1 MLLGRRIIWTTE
13 EDDSGP
19 SEPVETQIHTSKY
32 EREDV
37 QKKTF
42 AKWIN
47 SQLAKKKCSPI
58 SDLVVDLQD
67 GTNLL
72 TLLEILTGNEFK
84 RERGQMRVHHLN
96 NVNRALQILVKN
108 NVKLVNI
115 SSNDIVDGNTKLIL
129 GLVWSIIMHWQ
140 VHWTIKEHM
149 SDLEQTNLEKTLLNW
164 CKQNTMKY
172 GVTVNNFTTSWSDG
186 CAFNALIHNYRPELF
201 DYPSIMR
208 KLPNARLEHAFS
220 IAQEHLNIERLL
232 DVEDVNTAVPDKKS
246 VMMYVMC
253 LFQSLPQSSLQ
264 RNNMSELSQTE
275 CESSSSGRPLS
286 VATNVSVELGGY
298 QVALEE
304 VLTWLLEAEDK
315 LLVEQPLANNLEQI
329 KVQFSNHEAFISE
342 LYKHRD
348 GVSAVLK
355 EGVRMLGEGG
365 LTREEEEEVR
375 VQMRL
380 LNSRWETLRLNAIQ
394 KQSRIYEAVM
404 TLQDMEI
411 ESLKQWMTQ
420 IEDRIS
426 KMAEVNTDLSSSL
439 KQQLHSHNQLLK
451 DIEEKQAVVD
461 TLSQFVIIIDDN
473 TAETQSQI
481 EDQLSALAERWSHIL
496 QWAQERGSK
505 LQTFID
511 KVSEIEQ
518 SLTTLENAISE
529 HERRLKIMEVQPTS
543 RMGETLERIKE
554 LQQVQHCLDNYHIT
568 TNQIENELQE
578 ISKEFGEQSINE
590 YLSRCETITDRCE
603 AVQLMMD
610 IQANRINNVGF
621 ELRPVISD
629 KPSTISTTRAW
640 QIPNEMIPELQEH
653 WSHIGSVEQYVSDL
667 CSNKIES
674 LQSGKE
680 MLNLLRSKEQEMI
693 KLNELISEISS
704 KMPCEETNSLKEK
717 CYKLAS
723 TISEIVT
730 RVETEEKY
738 LSAGNDNNHMDL
750 ETSLMRE
757 TVDESVEDAVERTLS
772 KEEEDQISKVL
783 SQIKE
788 VKEWLIDVNLKCHHG
803 QLEVKDSSEL
813 FKLKEK
819 YQHLKDDIDKRSH
832 EFRHLYNNG
841 TELVN
846 ELVNHSK
853 AHPLYEELETLSQL
867 WMSITTVVV
876 QHHNLLQDASYKYG
890 EFRALVAKETV
901 YLDKLEKR
909 LRKSPTSAADA
920 EEISQDLDDLENYIN
935 NHSEG
940 RIIQLE
946 EFGKHLVDVHVMKDN
961 INEEMNA
968 VAARWH
974 QLCQEAKDRA
984 HILEISVEEA
994 KQSETN
1000 IVQFQE
1006 WLDHVTAQINSRID
1020 NDLTSDD
1027 LPDDVQRMLDE
1038 FEKQANTLKEME
1050 EEVKRYKSEGK
1061 VEAALRLHE
1070 QMVLLKAHFMKV
1082 MDRFED
1088 WRSANNVE
1096 PRLCR
1101 ALRELRGV
1109 EDACCLL
1116 DLASDEPEAIQGQLN
1131 HCMRFYQM
1139 LSDLKAEVENIIKSG
1154 RKMVEDNVIVDAE
1167 QYTIRLDTLKQL
1179 YNKLGEEITSSKA
1192 MLENALEVSQNLQS
1206 NLTNLNSWSQA
1217 INNDLEQIEATPS
1230 NDRDISAEITFV
1242 KETLDEWK
1250 KQQITKDKINDGYKK
1265 FLTLCDVTYLETL
1278 KDRVSECVNKFEN
1291 VSKRLEL
1298 MLGQLEGIEKS
1309 KVAKI
1314 EEKRSTES
1322 DMKEIPTIS
1331 VTEVEQNEVHENKNS
1346 GLSKHEKE
1354 KVSKA
1359 PKSTANRGSVY
1370 ENVDYIETIPEEMET
1385 ETFNLA
1391 KESTLFSQVSD
1402 NTLNESNV
1410 SSEKILDSE
1419 NKSCQMVEVKEMEI
1433 KKSILTSIEPMEHSI
1448 GGPESVEI
1456 VEIFDS
1462 GAEDSDVDQKDER
1475 SPRTV
1480 RRVVS
1485 SKNKQFLPSEEVL
1498 SKRQKVETDNSKDTQ
1513 EKLPESPA
1521 PKQDMEI
1528 PPVCLKISDR
1538 MAHMQW
1544 TTVSTIADQRKDENL
1559 PEVTL
1564 SKEVQVSKTYEIIGN
1579 FSKNDAPSS
1588 PIEDNDSFYG
1598 SDKETD
1604 DVVVFSEDETRN
1616 EDTSSDTNED
1626 DMSNDSPKGKTS
1638 VMYDNGFDPMSA
1650 TRTVDNFADSP
1661 SLPLDQEVAEYEEAA
1676 SEMLERM
1683 EGTLGVVKL
1692 VTNEKD
1698 PGRRLEVLEREISQ
1712 IAPDAAT
1719 LISRG
1724 DGLILRVHCSCPEK
1738 AMLLTSSCQN
1748 KLRAKWAQVM
1758 QQTEAH
1764 KVDAQRAEYLLTE
1777 YHNLICKINTKITN
1791 INSKLEQANTDEAK
1805 LQSVMSEYG
1814 ACEESVSRLFDITGE
1829 LANLRVMTD
1838 SRELPAAWKSLSNKL
1853 NSLKANPKL
1862 TEKNADK
1869 VGDFKQD
1876 MMDSP
1881 ADYVA
1886 HVNKVRDSIS
1896 SIARKLKQPPL
1907 STDFDPFDLQ
1917 EDALKDIHEKL
1928 SKLKLDAD
1936 KIDQKRNKILRKVHG
1951 EGRENVVKAVD
1962 RLKQEWDS
1970 ANTNLTDRWS
1980 HLTKCK
1986 EQWES
1991 LRKNCEKFSNW
2002 LSSMEESTRDLD
2014 PNKYS
2019 IVEVKAK
2026 MRDLEKQA
2034 TTKTGVVNSIAGAGR
2049 DMVALGG
2056 SQAMEMWQTVESLRH
2071 RWNHLLTNFKT
2082 TRELLTHLQ
2091 SGKQTR
2097 GLVDSTMATLEEVT
2111 SLLSSPSN
2119 PSDEAAL
2126 SVRINLVK
2134 TLQEELEKKKKELEN
2149 FESNGQ
2155 AEKIKQII
2163 LEINKAQDLLS
2174 EHKDYLNAKLTSLKR
2189 LLAQLDCVA
2198 TWTSEVRTR
2207 VNICQELTPTEK
2219 SKILNNIMSSL
2230 SDRFI
2235 EVKELKENFNNLD
2248 KECGG
2253 DMPGELREQI
2263 RKLSENWNYLKSLSE
2278 SSSQPQQSPSP
2289 AKSGPQSFEKVTT
2302 TSQLLKSSP
2311 ASGKKASDLIDQ
2323 QKSPAVQAKTSG
2335 KKPSDLIDQQKSPVV
2350 QQKGTFAVGGDVKG
2364 GRASPRLLPPAF
2376 SSPRTTLL
2384 ASLDKSILQIR
2395 DWLTLDQEMLRQQ
2408 SVVVGSVQDIIA
2420 VLDKQKN
2427 VLRELEQ
2434 KKPQLDELVHTAEN
2448 LKADFNRQQVHGK
2461 ERRPSCSSLF
2471 YHVLEVVKADSLP
2484 VDDRTLIDIQQKRAY
2499 RHGLNLYGEMSN
2511 RVSKL
2516 REHWDETNSKV
2527 MQRKT
2532 ELDAMLTDSQRYEAK
2547 RQEVDT
2553 WITRMEARLARM
2565 ANVGHTADVLEAQMR
2580 EQKSFH
2586 AELHQYKHHI
2596 DLFNQLTQKLIA
2608 VYQQDDTTKVKKTT
2622 ETINQRYN
2630 DLNTSIIN
2638 RGKGLH
2644 SAINSLHNFD
2654 RSLEN
2659 FLAWLSEVESGLE
2672 ALEADAD
2679 REAKPLR
2686 ELKDVQSEIES
2697 HKEVFS
2703 SLNGTG
2709 RKLLG
2714 SLTSQDD
2721 AVMLQR
2727 RLDEMNQRW
2736 NHLKNKSMAIRNRL
2750 ESNTEHWNAL
2760 LLSLRELI
2768 EWVIRKDTELSS
2780 LTTIQA
2786 DTNSLIKQQD
2796 DHRAFRRQLEDKRPV
2811 VESNLLSGR
2820 QYIANEP
2827 PLSDTSDSEVGGGD
2841 DSRGYRTA
2849 EQQARELTRCIRREV
2864 NKLSEKWNALIDRSA
2879 RWHDTLDD
2887 TLTRMRLFEKCLE
2900 DASGRL
2906 AASETACASWQPTTD
2921 PAQAPAQ
2928 LDNLQKFGERL
2939 GPLTRS
2945 IEDMNDHVA
2954 AFRSSGVNVSPAL
2967 LARVDDLNARWR
2979 AIQMTV
2985 DDRFKALRGLTS
2997 GGAPPNHSFLSAS
3010 VDHPWERATTPSKVP
3025 YYINH
3030 QLETTHWDHPKMSE
3044 LMNSLSELNEV
3055 RFSAYRTALKLRT
3068 VQKRM
3073 CLDLVTVNQAIDAFD
3088 SHGLRAQ
3095 NDKVLDVTDMI
3106 SVLNTIYDQIA
3117 AENPSR
3123 VDVPL
3128 CLDLAVNWLLN
3139 VYDSQRTGQVRVLSF
3154 KVGIVLLCKG
3164 HLEQKYR
3171 YLFRLMADPSRL
3183 VDQRKLGLL
3192 LHDCIQ
3198 IPRQLGEVASFGGS
3212 NIEPSVRSCF
3222 EQAGNNTT
3230 TIEAVQFLS
3239 WLEREPQSMVWLPVL
3254 HRVAASEQ
3262 AKHQAKCNICKQYP
3276 IIGFRYRCLKCFNF
3290 DMCQSC
3296 FFSGRKAKSH
3306 KLTHPMQEYCTAT
3319 TSGEDV
3325 RDFTRA
3331 LRNKFKSKR
3340 YWAKHPR
3347 VGYLPVQTVLEGDPL
3362 AAPPTPPHPGPA
3374 NNAQHDVHS
3383 TLEMYASRLAE
3394 VELRTRTNST
3404 PDSESY
3410 REDEHQLIAQYC
3422 HSLNGGEPGSI
3433 PRSPVQV
3440 MAAIDADQ
3448 RHELEA
3454 MIRELEEENAGLQAE
3469 WERLRGKSGGLG
3481 NGSTANDM
3489 IGEEVDMV
3497 AEAKLLRQHK
3507 GRLEARMQI
3516 LEDHNRQLEAQ
3527 LQRLRHL
3534 LHEPGGKSGTGTLQ
3548 TRSVTASQLAQ
3559 DSPAKQIEQAGVRW
3573 ERPPP
3578 PAMSVSHNLSSL
3590 HHIAG
3595 DLGKAVS
3602 ELVSAMTEETT

>member
-1298 MLGQLEGIEKS
+1298 MLGQLEG
-1309 KVAKI
+1309 
-1314 EEKRSTES
+1314 
-1322 DMKEIPTIS
+1322 
-1331 VTEVEQNEVHENKNS
+1331 
-1346 GLSKHEKE
+1346 
-1354 KVSKA
+1354 
-1359 PKSTANRGSVY
+1359 
-1370 ENVDYIETIPEEMET
+1370 
-1385 ETFNLA
+1385 
-1391 KESTLFSQVSD
+1391 
-1402 NTLNESNV
+1402 
-1410 SSEKILDSE
+1410 
-1419 NKSCQMVEVKEMEI
+1419 
-1433 KKSILTSIEPMEHSI
+1433 
-1448 GGPESVEI
+1448 
-1456 VEIFDS
+1456 
-1462 GAEDSDVDQKDER
+1462 
-1475 SPRTV
+1475 
-1480 RRVVS
+1480 
-1485 SKNKQFLPSEEVL
+1485 
-1498 SKRQKVETDNSKDTQ
+1498 
-1513 EKLPESPA
+1513 
-1521 PKQDMEI
+1521 
-1528 PPVCLKISDR
+1528 
-1538 MAHMQW
+1538 
-1544 TTVSTIADQRKDENL
+1544 
-1559 PEVTL
+1559 
-1564 SKEVQVSKTYEIIGN
+1564 
-1579 FSKNDAPSS
+1579 
-1588 PIEDNDSFYG
+1588 
-1598 SDKETD
+1598 
-1604 DVVVFSEDETRN
+1604 
-1616 EDTSSDTNED
+1616 
-1626 DMSNDSPKGKTS
+1626 KTS

-2686 ELKDVQSEIES
+2686 ELKVSLTASEFKNKMYKDVQSEIES